1 MADKITI
8 DQVNE
13 LLGFLR
19 TDASVDAKVQLVTAA
34 KSGIKQHNVPDNA
47 IPILFEA
54 LRTASFS
61 QHAALV
67 NAGFT
72 GLNHLLTRLSR
83 QEPKFL
89 IKETARTL
97 PLIIE
102 KFGDQKEKY
111 RAIALQ
117 ALTTLYNAAPMDVER
132 SIRNTAMT
140 GKNPRAKEMSMQ
152 WLLQMHH
159 EQGLQFRAYVPVL
172 MELLEDADGM
182 VRDAAKATVIE
193 LFRDAPATAKTDLK
207 KQLKNF
213 KVRPAIEQ
221 AIVKEL
227 APAGASAATTTTTS
241 VPLAPADPIPR
252 PESRAI
258 RKKPSTNFAASMSSV
273 AAERP
278 TTPLPDRPDQVEPT
292 YVSTQRELDDTYK
305 EMHIWFEGKETEQ
318 NWLKREESVTKL
330 RRLIAGNATDYADA
344 FLGGFRG
351 LLDGIMKAVISL
363 RTSLCKEG
371 CSLIQDLAN
380 AFGSGIDPM
389 VEILLQNLIKL
400 SAGTKKISSQLANS
414 CVEAIIGKATYGS
427 RILQH
432 VWSACQD
439 KNVQPRTYASSW
451 LKIILTRESG
461 HKERVEHSGGLDV
474 VEKCIKKGLN
484 DANPGVR
491 ERMRA
496 TYWYFATLWPARAE
510 FIMTNLD
517 GTAQKLLQND
527 PHNPNSPKRAETS
540 APAARPGLGFS
551 KSTNGPPKPSLRE
564 TMLAKKKEAMA
575 ATTTAPPT
583 TSSSSSNPTR
593 NLPARPGSAMAH
605 FSPVRTVS
613 GSSSNTS
620 SSATAA
626 GSTFGRQRA
635 EGGLSV
641 APVRPAKRR
650 PELHARPATAGPYS
664 VRTHDHP
671 SAEQSSPPE
680 PLRIKSSI
688 TPKTL
693 GASPKRTV
701 PRPRPGHQ
709 ATASDSNLVTP
720 SRPVV
725 ATKKAAT
732 NASNA
737 PNAAPSTRESPPK
750 SRPGVRA
757 GGPVMPT
764 RPASARAP
772 STSPSRARAVP
783 GSSRSAHAPER
794 SVTPTSP
801 TPIKVVADVL
811 REIEPVPVS
820 LPVSGDLDDDDDV
833 LSEAVTSP
841 PLKVYEDP
849 FSDDQSTPKPSAS
862 IFSPSVLEDK
872 PVNEDAGNLA
882 RMPDEDAEE
891 AAAAMASAAEIS
903 TTTVMDAARLDP
915 VAVAAG
921 VFPTS
926 PEKAKQNTRLLD
938 SGIAKV
944 KAQALDVHGFRKLQG
959 IIRDASNAAISNGLT
974 TKTGAAALFT
984 DERFDA
990 LLLGLFAYLESPVTN
1005 VPPEKV
1011 QDVKAQILATIKL
1024 LLKKSRDFFQPHVSR
1039 GLEAL
1044 LATRAGYDARTHMVA
1059 GLELLADELVTLGDA
1074 AEIALVLTRAL
1085 NSPASPP
1092 SPSASAAKSITSPHS
1107 LSMGL
1112 HVLKVLVD
1120 SRPAFHPTDTELA
1133 GLAGLAQQ
1141 CLDSSESGVRM
1152 DAVQL
1157 CVAIHERV
1165 GDGRF
1170 WEALRG
1176 VKDDPKSLI
1185 TYYIVKRQREQT
1197 DQPVR
1202 A

>member
-54 LRTASFS
+54 LRTASSS

-89 IKETARTL
+89 IKEAARTL

-111 RAIALQ
+111 RTLALQ
-117 ALTTLYNAAPMDVER
+117 ALTTLYHAAPMDVER

-159 EQGLQFRAYVPVL
+159 EEGLQFRGYVPVL

-193 LFRDAPATAKTDLK
+193 LFRSAPGSAKTDLK

-227 APAGASAATTTTTS
+227 APTGSSTTATNTTTTS

-252 PESRAI
+252 PESRAL
-258 RKKPSTNFAASMSSV
+258 RKKPSTNFAASMSSL

-278 TTPLPDRPDQVEPT
+278 TTPAPERPDQVEPT
-292 YVSTQRELDDTYK
+292 YVNTQRELDDIYK

-330 RRLIAGNATDYADA
+330 RRLIAGNATDFADA
-344 FLGGFRG
+344 YLNGFRG
-351 LLDGIMKAVISL
+351 LLDGIIKAVMTL

-371 CSLIQDLAN
+371 CSLVQDLAN
-380 AFGSGIDPM
+380 TFGSGIDPM

-400 SAGTKKISSQLANS
+400 SAGTKKISSQMANS
-414 CVEAIIGKATYGS
+414 CVEAIVSKATYGT

-432 VWSACQD
+432 IWSAAQD
-439 KNVQPRTYASSW
+439 KNVQPRTYASGW
-451 LKIILTRESG
+451 LKILLTKESG
-461 HKERVEHSGGLDV
+461 HKERIEHSGGLDV

-510 FIMTNLD
+510 TIMTNLD

-575 ATTTAPPT
+575 ATTATT
-583 TSSSSSNPTR
+583 STSTSSSSLAPAR

-605 FSPVRTVS
+605 FSPVTTNS
-613 GSSSNTS
+613 GTSSSSNTTS
-620 SSATAA
+620 TTGTA
-626 GSTFGRQRA
+626 FGRQRA

-641 APVRPAKRR
+641 APVRPGKRR

-680 PLRIKSSI
+680 PLRTKPAI

-693 GASPKRTV
+693 GASPKRTA
-701 PRPRPGHQ
+701 PRTRPGHQ
-709 ATASDSNLVTP
+709 ATASDSNIVSPT
-720 SRPVV
+720 RAVA
-725 ATKKAAT
+725 ATKKTAA
-732 NASNA
+732 N
-737 PNAAPSTRESPPK
+737 PAPSPRGSPPK
-750 SRPGVRA
+750 SRPGARA

-764 RPASARAP
+764 RPASARPP
-772 STSPSRARAVP
+772 STSPTRTRTGP
-783 GSSRSAHAPER
+783 GSARSVHVPER
-794 SVTPTSP
+794 SITPTSP
-801 TPIKVVADVL
+801 TPIKAVAEVIQEI
-811 REIEPVPVS
+811 EIEPIPVS
-820 LPVSGDLDDDDDV
+820 LPIPGDLDDDDV
-833 LSEAVTSP
+833 LSDTVTSP

-849 FSDDQSTPKPSAS
+849 FMDDDQSTPKPSAA

-872 PVNEDAGNLA
+872 PVNEDAGNLT
-882 RMPDEDAEE
+882 RMDEDAEE
-891 AAAAMASAAEIS
+891 AASAMASAAEMS
-903 TTTVMDAARLDP
+903 TAKVMDAARLDP

-921 VFPTS
+921 IYPTS

-1039 GLEAL
+1039 GLESL
-1044 LATRAGYDARTHMVA
+1044 LTTRASYDARTHMVA

-1074 AEIALVLTRAL
+1074 SEIALVLTKAL
-1085 NSPASPP
+1085 NSSESSSPTT
-1092 SPSASAAKSITSPHS
+1092 KSITSPHS

-1120 SRPAFHPTDTELA
+1120 SRPAFQPTDSELT
-1133 GLAGLAQQ
+1133 GLSGLAQR

-1165 GDGRF
+1165 GDARF
-1170 WEALRG
+1170 WESLRG

-1197 DQPVR
+1197 DKAVR